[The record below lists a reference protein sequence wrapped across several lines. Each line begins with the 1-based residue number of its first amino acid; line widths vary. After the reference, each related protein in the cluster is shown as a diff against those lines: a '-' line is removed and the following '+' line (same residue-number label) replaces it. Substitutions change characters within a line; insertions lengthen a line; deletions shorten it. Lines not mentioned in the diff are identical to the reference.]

1 MSKASKNEDL
11 TAQAAF
17 PVGTKLQETGTN
29 FVYTVTAVIGAV
41 GELVYFLE
49 LEKGGNLFSRPQRYV
64 NIPSSRITAKF
75 EKQPVE

>member
-1 MSKASKNEDL
+1 MSKTKNEDL

-17 PVGTKLQETGTN
+17 PVGTKLQEIGTV
-29 FVYTVTAVIGAV
+29 FVYTVTGVVGAL

-64 NIPSSRITAKF
+64 TIPGNRITAKF

>member
-1 MSKASKNEDL
+1 MSKVKNEDL

-17 PVGTKLQETGTN
+17 PNGTKLQEIGTN

-41 GELVYFLE
+41 GELVYLLE
-49 LEKGGNLFSRPQRYV
+49 LERGGNVFNRPQRYV
-64 NIPSSRITAKF
+64 TIPSSRLVAKF

>member
-11 TAQAAF
+11 TAHAAF

-49 LEKGGNLFSRPQRYV
+49 LERGGNVFTRPQRYATV
-64 NIPSSRITAKF
+64 PGSRIAAKF
-75 EKQPVE
+75 EKLPVE